1 MYFIA
6 RLNPTPKLTS
16 MRICIFLLL
25 ITIPFFTAFGQ
36 GDGSVSDLLKQGVTL
51 HDQKDYA
58 GAIKLYD
65 EVIQKDPTNFQ
76 AHYEKSFSL
85 YASGKYQECIDL
97 CKMMV
102 KHFSK
107 EDDARKIYVNYGSS
121 LDALGKPDEAIKI
134 YSDGIKKFPTSYLL
148 FFNRGITEYLQ
159 KNTDRAAEDFQKS
172 VSLNPVHASSHQY
185 LAYCMYDKNK
195 IASAMALSAFL
206 VIEPKGQ
213 RAEKNLKLL
222 LQLLGSNVEKKDDK
236 NITITLSA
244 DVLDKKKN
252 KEDDFHMTE
261 LMLSMSSAL
270 DLGTEKKDVGP
281 AQKLKDKFGMIATIS
296 VEGKRSK
303 QGFFTKFYVP
313 FFKQMKADSLLETAS
328 YIVYSSSTQE
338 EIKNWVQENKTK
350 VDAYYTWLDSY
361 VWVKKE

>member
-16 MRICIFLLL
+16 MRICIVLLFT
-25 ITIPFFTAFGQ
+25 TIPFFTAFGQ
-36 GDGSVSDLLKQGVTL
+36 GDGSVADLLKQGVAL
-51 HDQKDYA
+51 HDQKDYV

-85 YASGKYQECIDL
+85 YASGKYEECIDV

-107 EDDARKIYVNYGSS
+107 EEDARKIYVNYGSS

-134 YSDGIKKFPTSYLL
+134 YSEGIKKFPTSYLL

-159 KNTDRAAEDFQKS
+159 KDTDKAAADFQKS

-185 LAYCMYDKNK
+185 LAYCVYDKNK

-206 VIEPKGQ
+206 VMEPQGQ

-244 DVLDKKKN
+244 DALGKKKSGP
-252 KEDDFHMTE
+252 DDFHMTE
-261 LMLSMSSAL
+261 LMLSLSSAV
-270 DLGTEKKDVGP
+270 DMGIEKKDVGP
-281 AQKLKDKFGMIATIS
+281 AQKLQDKFEVIATIS
-296 VEGKRSK
+296 AEGKKSK

-313 FFKQMKADSLLETAS
+313 FFKQMRADSLLETVS
-328 YIVYSSSTQE
+328 YVVYSSSDNEQ
-338 EIKNWVQENKTK
+338 IKNWTKENKAR
-350 VDAYYTWLDSY
+350 VDAFYTWLDGY
-361 VWVKKE
+361 AWVKKE